1 MASGDLRTELQ
12 TRFGIHKLD
21 KGLLMKWDANMSILY
36 VRARAGRPELRD
48 LETDQYGHSAREAWE
63 LANERLCQRLEQMDG
78 QAATSSAT
86 ANECSTQQVQRSQ
99 RMVVT
104 PTGPTACL
112 ENGSSDGSTLEGRGA
127 NVGQGE
133 QHGSNESASWA
144 LSKSQRK
151 NLEKRN
157 VEDSQKLVNALP
169 EPIKRKVQNKRIEE
183 VSLDLGARPVVRFG
197 GGKNSTLEQLPKIQ
211 FEDIECVLNRCE
223 ISSNFSERS
232 GIHGTL
238 HRVSRILSED
248 GERVIGM
255 TIRAGFAV
263 KPDLYPAR
271 HWLHMSQLL
280 VGPPGTG
287 TFMTSLLLLWY
298 SFNAQ
303 I

>member
-1 MASGDLRTELQ
+1 
-12 TRFGIHKLD
+12 
-21 KGLLMKWDANMSILY
+21 
-36 VRARAGRPELRD
+36 
-48 LETDQYGHSAREAWE
+48 
-63 LANERLCQRLEQMDG
+63 
-78 QAATSSAT
+78 
-86 ANECSTQQVQRSQ
+86 
-99 RMVVT
+99 MVFT

-127 NVGQGE
+127 NVGQWA

-144 LSKSQRK
+144 LSESQRK

-157 VEDSQKLVNALP
+157 VDDSHKLVNALP
-169 EPIKRKVQNKRIEE
+169 KPIKRKVQNKRIEE
-183 VSLDLGARPVVRFG
+183 VGLDLGARPVVRFE

-211 FEDIECVLNRCE
+211 FEDFECVLNRCE

-238 HRVSRILSED
+238 HRVSKILSED

-255 TIRAGFAV
+255 TIRAGFAG
-263 KPDLYPAR
+263 KPDLYRAR

>member
-1 MASGDLRTELQ
+1 
-12 TRFGIHKLD
+12 
-21 KGLLMKWDANMSILY
+21 
-36 VRARAGRPELRD
+36 
-48 LETDQYGHSAREAWE
+48 
-63 LANERLCQRLEQMDG
+63 MDD
-78 QAATSSAT
+78 QAATTSAT
-86 ANECSTQQVQRSQ
+86 A
-99 RMVVT
+99 
-104 PTGPTACL
+104 
-112 ENGSSDGSTLEGRGA
+112 
-127 NVGQGE
+127 
-133 QHGSNESASWA
+133 NESASWA
-144 LSKSQRK
+144 LSESQRA
-151 NLEKRN
+151 NLERRD
-157 VEDSQKLVNALP
+157 VDDSQKLVNALP
-169 EPIKRKVQNKRIEE
+169 KSMKRKVQNTNKRIEE
-183 VSLDLGARPVVRFG
+183 VGLDLGAHPVVRFEG
-197 GGKNSTLEQLPKIQ
+197 GTNSTLEQVREIQ

>member
-1 MASGDLRTELQ
+1 
-12 TRFGIHKLD
+12 
-21 KGLLMKWDANMSILY
+21 
-36 VRARAGRPELRD
+36 
-48 LETDQYGHSAREAWE
+48 
-63 LANERLCQRLEQMDG
+63 
-78 QAATSSAT
+78 
-86 ANECSTQQVQRSQ
+86 
-99 RMVVT
+99 MVWT
-104 PTGPTACL
+104 PR
-112 ENGSSDGSTLEGRGA
+112 GSSDGSTLEGRGA
-127 NVGQGE
+127 NVGQCA

-144 LSKSQRK
+144 LSESQRAS
-151 NLEKRN
+151 LERRN
-157 VEDSQKLVNALP
+157 VDDLETLENALP
-169 EPIKRKVQNKRIEE
+169 EPIKEVVQDTNERIEE
-183 VSLDLGARPVVRFG
+183 VGLDRGAYPVVRFD

-211 FEDIECVLNRCE
+211 SEDIKCVLNRCE
-223 ISSNFSERS
+223 KSSNFSERS